1 MKRCVYRLAVFLSR
15 TMAFFSHDPHKLHV
29 ARFARLHE
37 LSHLLSPS
45 LDDLKTGL
53 LLGRGHFNRFVCIRP
68 TQTRRELGNLL
79 VVAPTRGG
87 KGLMA
92 VTQLLTF
99 DNSAIVNDIKGE
111 LYEQTAGYRKTI
123 GRVFVIDPTGVGHRF
138 DPLHGRTTE
147 DQLYSSA
154 SHLLFHANEGEGAI
168 FTQRA
173 TVMLTQIFL
182 AARLEGIAPFPY
194 TRFLT
199 RLGLADTAA
208 RLNSISPELA
218 TQFLDTN
225 FHNANFD
232 DRSLLS
238 AWGTLTAR
246 LRPLLTE
253 TVIRSLSGSDFTPGE
268 LMTSEKPV
276 TIYLR
281 WPERDLLALS
291 PLVRLLWGSCID
303 ELITTFDK
311 AAGGHCRTVLLLA
324 DEAGR
329 TAIPML
335 ADHATT
341 VVGRRISLWVAIQ
354 SLSQLEAVY
363 GKARAQI
370 LRDNMD
376 SQLFYRPTDIQTAKY
391 LEDRLGSVSA
401 YARSHTLHGGEETSE
416 GRSERPIPLL
426 SSQDITRMSDDEV
439 IAFHRNYR
447 PMRLTRCDWREHP
460 ILAKRRRI
468 PPPRLSPLPSLDGGE
483 NILWQ
488 ATAAEHDGYI
498 DPDMRNTSHSILKFF
513 CLDRS
518 CKT

>member
-1 MKRCVYRLAVFLSR
+1 MSFV
-15 TMAFFSHDPHKLHV
+15 SHDHHKLHA

-37 LSHLLSPS
+37 LSHLLSPG
-45 LDDLKTGL
+45 LDDLKTSL
-53 LLGRGHFNRFVCIRP
+53 LLGIGHFNHFVCVRP
-68 TQTRRELGNLL
+68 TKTRSELGNLM
-79 VVAPTRGG
+79 VVARTRGG
-87 KGLMA
+87 KGLLA
-92 VTQLLTF
+92 VSQLLTWPH
-99 DNSAIVNDIKGE
+99 SVIVNDIKGD
-111 LYEQTAGYRKTI
+111 LFTQTAGYRNKE
-123 GRVFVIDPTGVGHRF
+123 RVVVFDPTGVGNGF

-154 SHLLFHANEGEGAI
+154 SHLLFHANEGDGAI

-182 AARLEGIAPFPY
+182 AARQEGIAPFPY
-194 TRFLT
+194 LRLLT
-199 RLGLADTAA
+199 RLGLADTAD
-208 RLNSISPELA
+208 RLNRVSPELA

-225 FHNANFD
+225 FDKAHFD
-232 DRSLLS
+232 DRFLLS

-253 TVIRSLSGSDFTPGE
+253 TVIRSLSGSDFTAGE
-268 LMTSEKPV
+268 LMTSEKPISV
-276 TIYLR
+276 YLR

-291 PLVRLLWGSCID
+291 PLVRLIWGSLID
-303 ELITTFDK
+303 ELITTYDK
-311 AAGGHCRTVLLLA
+311 ATGENCRPVLLLA

-401 YARSHTLHGGEETSE
+401 FARSHTLHHGDETSE

-426 SSQDITRMSDDEV
+426 SSQDITLMSDDQV

-447 PMRLTRCDWREHP
+447 PMRLKRCDFLKHP
-460 ILAKRRRI
+460 ILDKRRRI
-468 PPPRLSPLPSLDGGE
+468 PPPTLSPLPYLE
-483 NILWQ
+483 EREITPWQ
-488 ATAAEHDGYI
+488 PPVADHDGYI
-498 DPDMRNTSHSILKFF
+498 DPDMRYTTPRPSQKPLQTIFEKH
-513 CLDRS
+513 
-518 CKT
+518 